1 MKKLY
6 ISLLLTFTSFT
17 SLTAQVKKDPS
28 KWEFTTTAHFILPA
42 GGLSQTHHFGIGAS
56 GKAEYFVF
64 KKASLFLE
72 ASYNYFPGA
81 SYAYRIIEPPFNQK
95 ITKRGIPF
103 TLIPLLSG
111 FNYYFSNRL
120 YISCGAGLALGGSM
134 GNTQAK
140 FGFQPAIGFLFP
152 LKKATLNIGINYLST
167 SLKVK
172 DAHSRQ
178 GGVLRGPDMARALL
192 LSAGLTF

>member
-1 MKKLY
+1 MELER
-6 ISLLLTFTSFT
+6 L
-17 SLTAQVKKDPS
+17 
-28 KWEFTTTAHFILPA
+28 
-42 GGLSQTHHFGIGAS
+42 GIGAS

-64 KKASLFLE
+64 KKASLFFE
-72 ASYNYFPGA
+72 ASYNYFPGT

-103 TLIPLLSG
+103 TLIPLLPGLS
-111 FNYYFSNRL
+111 YYVSTRL
-120 YISCGAGLALGGSM
+120 YISWGAGLALGGSR
-134 GNTQAK
+134 GNTRAK
-140 FGFQPAIGFLFP
+140 FGFQPAVGFLFP
-152 LKKATLNIGINYLST
+152 LKKASLNIGIKYLST